1 MTLIAVDMAPAWT
14 GLGFLAVIVAVAVA
28 YQVHL
33 RLLRQEVRRVQSE
46 RSLALASSQALT
58 PGCAAQEPESVPTL
72 APVLQ
77 FSAAQRHWADRL
89 TRDRA
94 VTSQDRDARTVAH
107 SAGA

>member
-1 MTLIAVDMAPAWT
+1 MTLIAVDMAPVWT

-46 RSLALASSQALT
+46 RSLARASSQAVT
-58 PGCAAQEPESVPTL
+58 PGGAAQPENVPTL

-77 FSAAQRHWADRL
+77 FSAAQRRWADRR
-89 TRDRA
+89 RDRA
-94 VTSQDRDARTVAH
+94 VTSQGRDARTVAR